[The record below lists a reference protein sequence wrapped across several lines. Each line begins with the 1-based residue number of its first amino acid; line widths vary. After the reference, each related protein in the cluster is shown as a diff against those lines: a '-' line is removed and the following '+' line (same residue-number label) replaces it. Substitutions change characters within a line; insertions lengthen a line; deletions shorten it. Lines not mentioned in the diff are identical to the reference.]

1 MRLCSTTAQPRTGRS
16 SSSDERPEHAREQ
29 GGDSDSIWC
38 GVWSATRVRWTPA
51 SVPVETVSYRN
62 RNREVALGPSGTLKY
77 IPISRRSRVVGT
89 PPGWSTR
96 MTDGGNPALDQDSA
110 LAASDGAW
118 APPVTKVPYVARWTS
133 THAPSD
139 AAAAKWQALAQQRK
153 FTEVHMP
160 ASCFVPMEAVHR
172 AEESDRVTLFVG
184 SHNLTRASQANHECV
199 VQLGTERRE
208 YRCLPG
214 VVHSLVGRLV
224 PYSD

>member
-1 MRLCSTTAQPRTGRS
+1 MRESKAVTLIPYGVVSGVPPAFAGHLRVS
-16 SSSDERPEHAREQ
+16 A
-29 GGDSDSIWC
+29 GGDGFLSQPKPGSCFGALWHSEVYSDL
-38 GVWSATRVRWTPA
+38 SAIEGGGYSPW
-51 SVPVETVSYRN
+51 
-62 RNREVALGPSGTLKY
+62 
-77 IPISRRSRVVGT
+77 VVD
-89 PPGWSTR
+89 PDA
-96 MTDGGNPALDQDSA
+96 DGGNPALDQDSA

-160 ASCFVPMEAVHR
+160 SCFVPMEAVHR
-172 AEESDRVTLFVG
+172 ADESDRVTLFVG

-208 YRCLPG
+208 YRFLPG